1 MINLDKLI
9 HPESSIKEIGIYVQ
23 IAVMFEFNVAMQDA
37 IKNGN
42 VGIGKNYHP
51 RVNVNKILRNILPKL
66 GDKWNLKLLKQE
78 LAIERKRFREAFSE
92 KVADQFY
99 LTLNEIGEKKDFQE

>member
-9 HPESSIKEIGIYVQ
+9 HPESSIKEI
-23 IAVMFEFNVAMQDA
+23 
-37 IKNGN
+37 
-42 VGIGKNYHP
+42 GIGKNYHP

>member
-9 HPESSIKEIGIYVQ
+9 HPESRIEEIGIYVQ
-23 IAVMFEFNVAMQDA
+23 IAVMFEFSLAMQDA
-37 IKNGN
+37 IEGGK

-66 GDKWNLKLLKQE
+66 GDKWNLKLLKKE
-78 LAIERKRFREAFSE
+78 LAVESKRYKEEFSE

-99 LTLNEIGEKKDFQE
+99 LTLNEVGEKKDFNE

>member
-23 IAVMFEFNVAMQDA
+23 IAIMFEFNVAMQDA

-42 VGIGKNYHP
+42 VEIGKNHP